1 MRLSIVIPTRERF
14 EYLRHSLACALSV
27 QQEDVE
33 VVVSDNLSEDQT
45 GQFLD
50 SIKHPRLR
58 VVRPEKRVSMRQNF
72 EFGLKQA
79 RGDYVLFHGDDD
91 AVLPGQFGALLALL
105 DQTKPDGLS
114 WRFPVYGWPNA
125 GQSKSLGNFRVLKRH
140 TFGGARSVDLS
151 RLRTALQSGA
161 LEDLNYGPGIY
172 HAVMSRDYILGMLA
186 RDDGECIL
194 SMSPDTYVTMRAIH
208 AGGRFLSVEHPFSM
222 NGFGHRSNGGSNQ
235 ARANVVNEGTTFR
248 SEAQNDPVKDVLPIN
263 KCVAYG
269 YLNVLETLRKNFP
282 QPPMHLEL
290 ESWYRRV
297 CFEVSRKKAAQ
308 ERESILADV
317 AYHADT
323 IGDPN
328 ALAHAQAT
336 PRLLLQRTKIRWAYN
351 KHKLGSFRMDGAQN
365 GSNTVATAVARLDY
379 FLGQDYANVMTGKMS
394 RTEAWLAAQ
403 TRRRNLKTYSPKIPE
418 ILTHGT

>member
-1 MRLSIVIPTRERF
+1 
-14 EYLRHSLACALSV
+14 
-27 QQEDVE
+27 
-33 VVVSDNLSEDQT
+33 
-45 GQFLD
+45 
-50 SIKHPRLR
+50 
-58 VVRPEKRVSMRQNF
+58 
-72 EFGLKQA
+72 
-79 RGDYVLFHGDDD
+79 
-91 AVLPGQFGALLALL
+91 
-105 DQTKPDGLS
+105 
-114 WRFPVYGWPNA
+114 
-125 GQSKSLGNFRVLKRH
+125 
-140 TFGGARSVDLS
+140 
-151 RLRTALQSGA
+151 
-161 LEDLNYGPGIY
+161 
-172 HAVMSRDYILGMLA
+172 
-186 RDDGECIL
+186 
-194 SMSPDTYVTMRAIH
+194 
-208 AGGRFLSVEHPFSM
+208 
-222 NGFGHRSNGGSNQ
+222 
-235 ARANVVNEGTTFR
+235 
-248 SEAQNDPVKDVLPIN
+248 
-263 KCVAYG
+263 
-269 YLNVLETLRKNFP
+269 
-282 QPPMHLEL
+282 MHLEL